1 MESNNNYKIKTTFLN
16 QTNLPE
22 DIIDLIIKKKNKLE
36 FKSEVHQFFEDII
49 EKRFKPKFFFVE
61 MISLHDFLIHI
72 QNFLDKDLFKD
83 IYFNIDLKY
92 VDSCDY
98 YNYDEN
104 DDFFHRKTYTIDK
117 MMSFLNLKF
126 NYVFL
131 ERLFV
136 RRTLISKYDESKYYL
151 TINIKLVDPLYQRVH
166 IKKHKTMKKV
176 KKWFWN
182 LKQFWYNRQRFV
194 L

>member
-49 EKRFKPKFFFVE
+49 EKRFKSKFFFIE

-104 DDFFHRKTYTIDK
+104 DEFFHRKTYTIDK